1 MSRADLLPQLV
12 GNGDRSALNLSVS
25 TPLFAGRRPDT
36 RDLCC
41 RRQSCG
47 VLTVNTSSDFAGPG
61 VERQPGLCAC
71 PSSTA
76 RAS

>member
-36 RDLCC
+36 RD
-41 RRQSCG
+41 
-47 VLTVNTSSDFAGPG
+47 P
-61 VERQPGLCAC
+61 
-71 PSSTA
+71 
-76 RAS
+76 